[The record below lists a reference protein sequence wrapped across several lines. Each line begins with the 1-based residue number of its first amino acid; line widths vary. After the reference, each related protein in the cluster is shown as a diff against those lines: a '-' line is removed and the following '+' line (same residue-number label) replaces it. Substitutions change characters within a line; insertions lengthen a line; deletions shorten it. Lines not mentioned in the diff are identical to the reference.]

1 MQEIIKQIS
10 RRECVPVLLGASLKT
25 YELAQDLH
33 RRHGWISHVFCD
45 RVPLP
50 FRFSVCMRFHRVCR
64 TRGHR
69 LLFQALQ
76 DFADQMGSADVIH
89 LLIPCTEEYTR
100 LLCTHAP
107 LPESR
112 YVLYGVEGS
121 TKNARQVESE
131 GGAT

>member
-1 MQEIIKQIS
+1 
-10 RRECVPVLLGASLKT
+10 
-25 YELAQDLH
+25 
-33 RRHGWISHVFCD
+33 
-45 RVPLP
+45 
-50 FRFSVCMRFHRVCR
+50 
-64 TRGHR
+64 
-69 LLFQALQ
+69 
-76 DFADQMGSADVIH
+76 MGSADVIH

-107 LPESR
+107 LLESR